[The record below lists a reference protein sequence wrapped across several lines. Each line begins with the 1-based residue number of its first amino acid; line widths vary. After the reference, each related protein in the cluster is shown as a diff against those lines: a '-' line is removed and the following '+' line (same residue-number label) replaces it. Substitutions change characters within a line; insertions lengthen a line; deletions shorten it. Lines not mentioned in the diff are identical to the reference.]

1 MKPTRIFV
9 IVLLLI
15 FVLLLYKLLF
25 SDNSISQAWRLK
37 GQLTAMNEENTLLQK
52 RNSSVTAEVANLKK
66 GDDAVEERARSD
78 LGLVKSD
85 EVFYQIV
92 P

>member
-37 GQLTAMNEENTLLQK
+37 GQLTAMNAENALLQQ

-78 LGLVKSD
+78 LGLVKPD

>member
-25 SDNSISQAWRLK
+25 SDNSISQAWHLK
-37 GQLTAMNEENTLLQK
+37 RQLTAMNEENTLLQK

-66 GDDAVEERARSD
+66 GDDAVEERARGD
-78 LGLVKSD
+78 LGLVKPD